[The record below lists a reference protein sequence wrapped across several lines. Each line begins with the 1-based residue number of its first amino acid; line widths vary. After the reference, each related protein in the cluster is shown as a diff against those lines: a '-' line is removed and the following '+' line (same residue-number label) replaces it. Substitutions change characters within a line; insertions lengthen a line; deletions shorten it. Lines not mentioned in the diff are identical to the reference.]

1 MPVGGPEQCGGH
13 VLLGQQSGRGE
24 LCQPDRR
31 AEQAT
36 VARTRFGRADGRCLA
51 VAGGYQALRSALLV
65 ESLVVVIGRPRRAGR
80 LSSSDALEGGG
91 LMAEFFQGRW
101 RATVTGRN
109 AGFSQRVL
117 VSGGASGNGAYNGVV
132 GNSFEFSDAQVEL
145 QWNNESG
152 SGWQP
157 SAVTSSVG
165 MSSPLVI
172 VRFISADDN
181 FPDERDGDFDDL
193 QVAFECLDA
202 PFAVDLR
209 PFAVERGSKV
219 MLPDGIFD
227 TSQGVQYMGVRVRNS
242 WFFDWQ
248 SQFPATGM
256 KIGIAPASRTSL
268 AARGIVVRDDWQPR
282 ELEAFGQAMDDG
294 FVRVPELD
302 VGESTTVYFKVD
314 VSVAAPSKPD
324 FGFVAQRDA
333 FDPRYD
339 EPSRLVHKR
348 IFISRSSF
356 DPLTKELVCEVPEGR
371 LRVRFTSM
379 VLDLKAADDAAKDL
393 IRCLEKTGTGR
404 RGGPGPDRPAAVR
417 DAIRSWW
424 QSHPGDAECR
434 RRSGA
439 LLRRLLEELQAGK
452 DPDLCALDDLLS
464 RCCKGRCNSGQ
475 CGGGDDCCGGGGHG
489 DGDGAGWGDGTGVDG
504 WCRVDPVGWLPLSF
518 DYRVEPDPAY
528 AGQFGPMPFE
538 DPWWKALLIIL
549 AVLLEIAS
557 LIYDYVEAG
566 QDPRFIIGE
575 ILRNGDATTNAIDCA
590 VSSLNGSRGVDLG
603 EEDAQNDDV
612 NNTLPIEGL
621 DGIIMLDRTDNGT
634 FGVRPAVVGNTVW
647 KSGGRSG
654 TTRGTV
660 TSVTYATNVPYDT
673 EDTITGTVN
682 FTNQVLIT
690 QITGME
696 QPVSQ
701 AGDSGSVWVDMA
713 SKRPVALN
721 FAGDTEDVGDT
732 GVGNPILDVVNRLD
746 IRFSS

>member
-1 MPVGGPEQCGGH
+1 
-13 VLLGQQSGRGE
+13 
-24 LCQPDRR
+24 
-31 AEQAT
+31 
-36 VARTRFGRADGRCLA
+36 
-51 VAGGYQALRSALLV
+51 
-65 ESLVVVIGRPRRAGR
+65 
-80 LSSSDALEGGG
+80 
-91 LMAEFFQGRW
+91 MAEFFQGRW

-145 QWNNESG
+145 QWNNDAG

-157 SAVTSSVG
+157 SAIISSVG
-165 MSSPLVI
+165 TSSPLVI

-181 FPDERDGDFDDL
+181 FPDQRDGDFDDL
-193 QVAFECLDA
+193 RVAFECLDP

-209 PFAVERGSKV
+209 PFAVERGSMV

-227 TSQGVQYMGVRVRNS
+227 TSQGVQYMGVRVRNT

-256 KIGIAPASRTSL
+256 KIGISPASRASL

-282 ELEAFGQAMDDG
+282 ELDAFGQAVDGG
-294 FVRVPELD
+294 FVRVPDLD

-314 VSVAAPSKPD
+314 VSGAAPSKPD
-324 FGFVAQRDA
+324 VGLVAQRDA

-339 EPSRLVHKR
+339 EPSRVVHKK

-379 VLDLKAADDAAKDL
+379 VLDLKAANDAAKDL
-393 IRCLEKTGTGR
+393 IRCLEKAGAGR
-404 RGGPGPDRPAAVR
+404 RGGRGADRPAAVR

-424 QSHPGDAECR
+424 QSCPDDAECR
-434 RRSGA
+434 RLSGA

-452 DPDLCALDDLLS
+452 DPDLCTLQDFLS
-464 RCCKGRCNSGQ
+464 RCCESGRG
-475 CGGGDDCCGGGGHG
+475 GGGDCYCGGGHG
-489 DGDGAGWGDGTGVDG
+489 DGGGGWGDGTGVDG
-504 WCRVDPVGWLPLSF
+504 WCRVKPVGWLPLSF
-518 DYRVEPDPAY
+518 DYTVEPNPAY
-528 AGQFGPMPFE
+528 AGQFGPLPFE
-538 DPWWKALLIIL
+538 DPWWKVLLIIV

-566 QDPRFIIGE
+566 QDPRFIIGD
-575 ILRNGDATTNAIDCA
+575 ILRNGDAMTNAIDCA

-603 EEDAQNDDV
+603 EEDAQGDDA
-612 NNTLPIEGL
+612 NNTLPVEGL
-621 DGIIMLDRTDNGT
+621 GGIIALDRTDNGT
-634 FGVRPAVVGNTVW
+634 FGVQPAVVGNTVW

-660 TSVTYATNVPYDT
+660 TSVTFATNVPYDT
-673 EDTITGTVN
+673 EDTISGTVN
-682 FTNQVLIT
+682 YTNQVLVT

-701 AGDSGSVWVDMA
+701 AGDSGSAWVDMA

-721 FAGDTEDVGDT
+721 FAGDTDDAGT
-732 GVGNPILDVVNRLD
+732 TAVGNPILDVVNRLD
-746 IRFSS
+746 IRFNS